1 MSLECV
7 IGMGDKMPHAKLCAI
22 DYFLPQREENNEFLV
37 ADMQSDW
44 SAEEIY
50 EKTGIR
56 KRHIAAP
63 DECASDLAARAAER
77 LFLAHDG
84 LKEKIDFVLF
94 CSQSPD
100 YALPTTACLLQSR
113 LQLSKSCGAM
123 DINQGCA
130 GFIYGLAVAKGLIE
144 SGVAKHVLLL
154 NAETYSKYID
164 KRDKTTRTIF
174 GDGAAATWISGD
186 VEDGLSIGTF
196 VFGTDGAGAENL
208 IVRNSGARME
218 GDGTRQPLFMDGPE
232 IFQFTLS
239 VVPKTVKVLLEK
251 AELGLGDIDLF
262 VFHQANA
269 FILEHLRKKLAI
281 PNERFLLDLAETG
294 NTVSASIP
302 IVLARAIVQGKVK
315 SGMKIMLI
323 GFGVGYSWGGCILE
337 K

>member
-1 MSLECV
+1 MS
-7 IGMGDKMPHAKLCAI
+7 HAKLCAI
-22 DYFLPQREENNEFLV
+22 EYALPQREENNEFLV

-44 SAEEIY
+44 LPEDIY
-50 EKTGIR
+50 EKTGIL

-63 DECASDLAARAAER
+63 DECASDLAAKAAER

-130 GFIYGLAVAKGLIE
+130 GFIYGLGVAKGLIE
-144 SGVAKHVLLL
+144 SSAARNVLLL

-164 KRDKTTRTIF
+164 KQDKTTRTIF
-174 GDGAAATWISGD
+174 GDGAAAAWVSAD
-186 VEDGLSIGTF
+186 EDDGFGIGGF
-196 VFGTDGAGAENL
+196 VFGTDGTGAENL
-208 IVRNSGARME
+208 IVKNSGARISNS
-218 GDGTRQPLFMDGPE
+218 GARHALFMDGPE

-239 VVPKTVKVLLEK
+239 VVPKTVKALLDKTALEM
-251 AELGLGDIDLF
+251 GDINLF